1 MISRGI
7 TGLGICTTFR
17 ARVERMTPRGITGLG
32 ICTPFGVRVERMTPR
47 GITGLGICTTFGARV
62 EGWITNL
69 LLATGYDS
77 APSSHFSAS
86 NTRAGS

>member
-7 TGLGICTTFR
+7 TGLGICTTFG
-17 ARVERMTPRGITGLG
+17 AHVERMIPRGITGLG
-32 ICTPFGVRVERMTPR
+32 V
-47 GITGLGICTTFGARV
+47 CTTFGARV

-69 LLATGYDS
+69 LLATRYYS
-77 APSSHFSAS
+77 SPSSHFSAS